1 MHLFLKVS
9 CVVVPVLVLVIVHQN
24 IRSSSTMFHVT
35 ENNDG
40 FKEELKKVMEATQRN
55 RIMINK
61 MHCAAKQVLPSGG
74 FCIDKNKLLVGGN
87 YLWSAKLCAGLEDI
101 FSWSTVGDLGA
112 GLGHYG
118 QCFLRLAKPLVI
130 SANMSEIKLMNQTFY
145 KKMSESRLLGTPQV
159 IKSWQGWDGASNIDE
174 LSAGNIGVV
183 DLMIPVDL
191 GRKFDWIM
199 SLEVGE
205 HIPKAGEKNF
215 IDNLVKHACVGVVLS
230 WAVPGQ
236 GGHSHVNCRTNDYV
250 KDQMAKRGLESDQ
263 ETEYKLRGPVE
274 LDYFKNTLM
283 VFRFVKRKC

>member
-74 FCIDKNKLLVGGN
+74 FCIDKNKLLV
-87 YLWSAKLCAGLEDI
+87 
-101 FSWSTVGDLGA
+101 VGDLGA

-159 IKSWQGWDGASNIDE
+159 IKSWQ
-174 LSAGNIGVV
+174 AGNIGVV